1 MARDDCPLFQLDDE
15 KTLMSD
21 PRMMAG
27 IPTMNAGLYRTIRFL
42 VGDPVVYLE
51 VPASNN
57 AWTSTLIC
65 RDIEMGRA
73 KVNARADAVACP
85 ADYAPA
91 SGLSGDRETAT
102 AQSAAE
108 FLRRAGHR
116 RVVVDRSLP
125 MIYAE
130 MLKRAG
136 IEAVCD
142 TEWGIL
148 ERRCKDS
155 QEIEFIRHAQ
165 RITEE
170 VMEMACATVARAS
183 ADSQGI
189 LHHDGSPLTSERI
202 RTMIDIWLLERE
214 CSNPGAI
221 VAGGPVGA
229 DCHDH
234 GHGILRTG
242 EPVIVDIF
250 PRDKKTLYNGDCTR
264 TVVHG
269 EIPAEVARMHAAV
282 VASKAAA
289 TRAVRAGVT
298 GEKVH
303 EATVAAILAAG
314 YRMGLPPADAPDQ
327 FTSMTHGT
335 GHGLGLEVHEP
346 PLLAAGGPE
355 LVVGDVVTIEPGL
368 YCKAIGGVR
377 VEDMVVVR
385 ADGCENLNRLHEGL
399 VWK

>member
-1 MARDDCPLFQLDDE
+1 MTDA
-15 KTLMSD
+15 
-21 PRMMAG
+21 RMMAG
-27 IPTMNAGLYRTIRFL
+27 IPTLNAGLYRSIRFL
-42 VGDPVVYLE
+42 VGDPVVFLE
-51 VPASNN
+51 LPQSDGQ
-57 AWTSTLIC
+57 WKSTLIC
-65 RDIEMGRA
+65 RDIEMERA
-73 KVNARADAVACP
+73 KRNARAHAVACP
-85 ADYAPA
+85 ADFTPL

-108 FLRRAGHR
+108 FLLRAGKK

-136 IEAVCD
+136 IETVCD
-142 TEWGIL
+142 TQWGVM
-148 ERRCKDS
+148 ERRQKDE
-155 QEIEFIRHAQ
+155 QEIEFIRQAQ
-165 RITEE
+165 KITEE
-170 VMEMACATVARAS
+170 VMELACSTVARAS
-183 ADSQGI
+183 VDAQGI

-202 RTMIDIWLLERE
+202 RTMIDIWLLQRE

-234 GHGILRTG
+234 GHGVLRTG
-242 EPVIVDIF
+242 EPIIVDIF

-269 EIPAEVARMHAAV
+269 EIPDEVVRMHAAV
-282 VASKAAA
+282 AAA
-289 TRAVRAGVT
+289 KGAATAATRAGVT
-298 GEKVH
+298 GEQVH
-303 EATVAAILAAG
+303 AATSAAIAAAG
-314 YRMGLPPADAPDQ
+314 YQMGLPSHEAPDH

-346 PLLAAGGPE
+346 PLLAAGGPV

-377 VEDMVVVR
+377 IEDMVVVR
-385 ADGCENLNRLHEGL
+385 EHGCESLNQLHEGL
-399 VWK
+399 NWK

>member
-1 MARDDCPLFQLDDE
+1 
-15 KTLMSD
+15 MSD

-27 IPTMNAGLYRTIRFL
+27 IPTLNAGLYRSIRFL
-42 VGDPVVYLE
+42 VGDPVVYIE
-51 VPASNN
+51 VPESNGLGK
-57 AWTSTLIC
+57 STLIC
-65 RDIEMGRA
+65 RDIEMERA
-73 KVNARADAVACP
+73 KLNSLADAVACP
-85 ADYAPA
+85 AEFAPA
-91 SGLSGDRETAT
+91 GGLSGDRETAT

-108 FLRRAGHR
+108 FLTRAGFK
-116 RVVVDRSLP
+116 RVIVDRSLP

-136 IEAVCD
+136 IDIECD
-142 TEWGIL
+142 TQWGVL
-148 ERRCKDS
+148 ERRRKDD

-165 RITEE
+165 KVTEE
-170 VMEMACATVARAS
+170 VMEMACATIARAS
-183 ADSQGI
+183 VDAQGI
-189 LHHDGSPLTSERI
+189 LHHEGSPLTSERV
-202 RTMIDIWLLERE
+202 RTLIDIWLLQRE

-234 GHGILRTG
+234 GHGVLRTS

-269 EIPAEVARMHAAV
+269 EIPEEVARMHAAV
-282 VASKAAA
+282 ASAKSAA
-289 TRAVRAGVT
+289 TKAVRAGVT
-298 GEKVH
+298 GEQVH
-303 EATVAAILAAG
+303 DATIAAILSAG
-314 YRMGLPPADAPDQ
+314 YQMGLPGPDAPDHW
-327 FTSMTHGT
+327 TSMTHGT

-355 LVVGDVVTIEPGL
+355 LLAGDVVTIEPGL

-377 VEDMVVVR
+377 IEDMVVVR
-385 ADGCENLNRLHEGL
+385 ANGCENLNRLHEGL
-399 VWK
+399 TWK

>member
-1 MARDDCPLFQLDDE
+1 MTEA
-15 KTLMSD
+15 
-21 PRMMAG
+21 RMMAG
-27 IPTMNAGLYRTIRFL
+27 IPTLNAGLYRTIRFL

-51 VPASNN
+51 VPKSGGGWN
-57 AWTSTLIC
+57 STLIC

-73 KVNARADAVACP
+73 KLHARASNVACP
-85 ADYAPA
+85 ADFTPDG
-91 SGLSGDRETAT
+91 GLSGDRETAT

-108 FLRRAGHR
+108 ALKRWGMR
-116 RVVVDRSLP
+116 RVTVDRSLP

-130 MLKRAG
+130 MLQRAG
-136 IEAVCD
+136 IEIHCD
-142 TEWGIL
+142 TQWGVM
-148 ERRCKDS
+148 ERRQKDE
-155 QEIEFIRHAQ
+155 QEIEYIRQAQ
-165 RITEE
+165 KITEE
-170 VMEMACATVARAS
+170 VMELACRTVAKADARA
-183 ADSQGI
+183 DGI
-189 LHHDGSPLTSERI
+189 LHVDGSPLTSERL
-202 RTMIDIWLLERE
+202 RTLIDIWLLERE

-221 VAGGPVGA
+221 VAGGPIGA

-234 GHGILRTG
+234 GHGPLRTG

-269 EIPAEVARMHAAV
+269 QIPNEVARMHAAV

-289 TRAVRAGVT
+289 TAAVRAGVT
-298 GEKVH
+298 GEQVH
-303 EATVAAILAAG
+303 EATIGAIVAAG
-314 YRMGLPPADAPDQ
+314 YQMGLPSADAPDS
-327 FTSMTHGT
+327 FTSITHGT

-346 PLLAAGGPE
+346 PLLAAGGPP

-385 ADGCENLNRLHEGL
+385 EDGCENLNALHEGL
-399 VWK
+399 CWKS

>member
-1 MARDDCPLFQLDDE
+1 
-15 KTLMSD
+15 MSEA
-21 PRMMAG
+21 RMMAG
-27 IPTMNAGLYRTIRFL
+27 IPTLNAGLYRTIRFL

-51 VPASNN
+51 VPKSGGGWN
-57 AWTSTLIC
+57 STLIC

-73 KVNARADAVACP
+73 KLNARASNVACP
-85 ADYAPA
+85 ADFTPDG
-91 SGLSGDRETAT
+91 GLSGDRETAT

-108 FLRRAGHR
+108 ALKRWGMR
-116 RVVVDRSLP
+116 RVIVDRSLP

-130 MLKRAG
+130 MLQRAG
-136 IEAVCD
+136 IEIHCD
-142 TEWGIL
+142 TQWGVM
-148 ERRCKDS
+148 ERRQKDE
-155 QEIEFIRHAQ
+155 QEIEYIRKAQ
-165 RITEE
+165 KITEE
-170 VMEMACATVARAS
+170 VMELACSTVAHATAH
-183 ADSQGI
+183 ADGI
-189 LHHDGSPLTSERI
+189 LHVDGSPLTSERL
-202 RTMIDIWLLERE
+202 RTLIDIWLLERE

-234 GHGILRTG
+234 GHGPLRTG

-269 EIPAEVARMHAAV
+269 EIPTEVARMHAAV

-289 TRAVRAGVT
+289 TAAVRAGVT
-298 GEKVH
+298 GEQVH
-303 EATVAAILAAG
+303 EATMGAILAAG
-314 YRMGLPPADAPDQ
+314 YQMGLPASDAPDS

-346 PLLAAGGPE
+346 PLLAAGGPP

-385 ADGCENLNRLHEGL
+385 EDGCDNLNVLHEGL
-399 VWK
+399 CWKS